1 VYSYTRAF
9 IHHNRLENKN
19 MPASKYD
26 FSIEQGTSFKLA
38 LTYKDSNN
46 SPINITN
53 WCSRLIWTTDDDS
66 TQVFSTTNT
75 DLSIYKFSI
84 DGVTGKLLLQIPAST
99 TNNFTFTKAKYDLEL
114 ESPNEMYAGGG
125 NEIIRLIFGTI
136 KITHRFSD
144 DNTLLDC
151 QT

>member
-1 VYSYTRAF
+1 
-9 IHHNRLENKN
+9 

-46 SPINITN
+46 SPIDITN
-53 WCSRLIWTTDDDS
+53 WCSRLIWTTDDDI

-75 DLSIYKFSI
+75 DASIYKFNI
-84 DGVTGKLLLQIPAST
+84 DGPTGKLLLQIPAST
-99 TNNFTFTKAKYDLEL
+99 TNNFTFSKAKYDLEL
-114 ESPNEMYAGGG
+114 ESPQEIYAGGG
-125 NEIIRLIFGTI
+125 NEIIRLIFGTV

>member
-1 VYSYTRAF
+1 
-9 IHHNRLENKN
+9 

-53 WCSRLIWTTDDDS
+53 WCSRLIWTTDYDT

-84 DGVTGKLLLQIPAST
+84 DGPTGKILLQIPAST

-114 ESPNEMYAGGG
+114 ESPDEMYAGGG